1 MASVIAMRK
10 QLRNAP
16 ERVVSAR
23 IELRSFI
30 DARDIPHWLELQA
43 RSLPH
48 SVGGRPWMAQ
58 DFAREF
64 LDQPWWNA
72 ARMWLAQSRGENGRA
87 LGTVTLG
94 EHGVPESSLPSIHWL
109 LVDPDC
115 RRQGIGRLLVTAVEE
130 TCWRAGRTTL
140 TLETLTSWTDAVKF
154 YEALG
159 YEAI

>member
-16 ERVVSAR
+16 ERVVLAR
-23 IELRSFI
+23 IELRNFI
-30 DARDIPHWLELQA
+30 DARDIPNWLELRA

-48 SVGGRPWMAQ
+48 SVGGRPWTVQ

-72 ARMWLAQSRGENGRA
+72 SRMWFAQSRRA
-87 LGTVTLG
+87 SRRAMGTVTLG
-94 EHGVPESSLPSIHWL
+94 EHGVQGSSLPSIHWL

-130 TCWRAGRTTL
+130 TCWQMGRTTL
-140 TLETLTSWTDAVKF
+140 TLETLTSWTGAVKF